1 METEEVCVGEELVCL
16 GGDLARVNKIEEA
29 VNVLVNVSIVEVDKG
44 RKDVD

>member
-16 GGDLARVNKIEEA
+16 GGDLACVNKIEEA